1 MPQEEL
7 DYLAGVDNSYAEKVN
22 GKWIVHGTSAVD
34 HQKNPCYFYKLE
46 NIADLNKLPNDVPV
60 FSSWTSN
67 TTIAPNDAKLAT
79 KSKLDDLATDSLLS
93 THGSFPINQHNV
105 DIVAQKIL
113 ERSDV
118 KNFRTLDV
126 DDGYGLDEVHW
137 KVQDD
142 LVEGIGTDEEFQ
154 DLDGWFL
161 DPRIGEAQS
170 KPVVRDETVESRF
183 YKEFESVDNF
193 LKESGYA
200 YSFREADFDDLNDNL
215 EIAGLQRLDKKRTTP
230 RYLYQTA
237 NGSLQTVSEREL
249 IERAIKLVE
258 DRYAN
263 DGTKASVIKV
273 LKQQPFNEDDEQA
286 QRLKLAAKIV
296 EQNDHIKLQPIEKG
310 LAEQVKHLVPKAIA
324 KQIQRKP
331 KER

>member
-7 DYLAGVDNSYAEKVN
+7 DYLPGVDNSYAEKVN

-34 HQKNPCYFYKLE
+34 RQKNPCYFYKLE

-67 TTIAPNDAKLAT
+67 TTIAPDDVALAT
-79 KSKLDDLATDSLLS
+79 KYKLDDLAADALLS
-93 THGSFPINQHNV
+93 THGSFPISQHNV

-113 ERSDV
+113 ARSDV

-126 DDGYGLDEVHW
+126 DNRYGLDEVQW

-142 LVEGIGTDEEFQ
+142 LAEGIDEEFQ
-154 DLDGWFL
+154 ELDGWFL
-161 DPRIGEAQS
+161 DPRIGKARS

-183 YKEFESVDNF
+183 YKEFESVDDF

-200 YSFREADFDDLNDNL
+200 YSFREADLDDLNDNL

-237 NGSLQTVSEREL
+237 NGALQTVSEREL
-249 IERAIKLVE
+249 IQRAIKLVE
-258 DRYAN
+258 DRYADDN
-263 DGTKASVIKV
+263 AKTSV
-273 LKQQPFNEDDEQA
+273 LKALKHQPFNENDEQA
-286 QRLKLAAKIV
+286 QRLKLATKIV

-324 KQIQRKP
+324 KQVQRKP